1 MKTMTRR
8 NGSKPRIVAFAPHAG
23 GPRYEEIADL
33 VRLRFPEWWA
43 EDLAWTSDLPHPLCG
58 ILAGRIGR
66 AMYEGDKS
74 YAERAAAFGMELARS
89 GDERVDNLVHVS
101 FFESFHQMHPDD
113 RRLVAAHLDERAG
126 RMLEIMTADIGDAYS
141 IQGLDDRDLRPA
153 GRAVSNPNH
162 SNPPPGR
169 R

>member
-1 MKTMTRR
+1 MLRR
-8 NGSKPRIVAFAPHAG
+8 EGRKPGVVAFALHQG
-23 GPRYEEIADL
+23 GPRYEEISDL
-33 VRLRFPEWWA
+33 VRVTFPEWWA
-43 EDLAWTSDLPHPLCG
+43 GLASHAELPHVLCG

-66 AMYEGDKS
+66 AMYDGDKG
-74 YAERAAAFGMELARS
+74 YAERAASFGMQLARS

-113 RRLVAAHLDERAG
+113 RQLVAAHLDERTG

-141 IQGLDDRDLRPA
+141 IQGLDDRELRPA
-153 GRAVSNPNH
+153 GRTASVLGAGA
-162 SNPPPGR
+162 PGSAKSR

>member
-1 MKTMTRR
+1 MRRR
-8 NGSKPRIVAFAPHAG
+8 NDSTPGIVAFTPHGG

-66 AMYEGDKS
+66 AMYDGDKS
-74 YAERAAAFGMELARS
+74 YAERAAAFGMELAGS

-113 RRLVAAHLDERAG
+113 RRLVAAHLDERTG

-141 IQGLDDRDLRPA
+141 IQGLDDRQLRPA
-153 GRAVSNPNH
+153 GRAASNMGAGA
-162 SNPPPGR
+162 PGSAKSR